1 MPFSVNENAHVQAC
15 GSKQQIVRQYPKP
28 VADIQGRK
36 QRPNAG
42 DDVKIGDCD
51 IEDPGQPNC
60 PRHQLTGVPCHFL
73 SFAEVCRFSC
83 RVREHHAAVA
93 VLGGQVNSIRFAT
106 VYGRDCSHSL
116 EELTSLAVAF
126 GALFVAKI
134 GGPDRHVI
142 AVRKEMLSYT

>member
-51 IEDPGQPNC
+51 IEGPGQPNC

-93 VLGGQVNSIRFAT
+93 VLGGGKSTAYGLRRCTAVIVLTVLKNSR
-106 VYGRDCSHSL
+106 R
-116 EELTSLAVAF
+116 
-126 GALFVAKI
+126 
-134 GGPDRHVI
+134 
-142 AVRKEMLSYT
+142 